1 MRTRLA
7 ALTLLLML
15 TAACGGSGGEAE
27 TDDGWRTSDLRAA
40 SSPVSLGDTLAVV
53 DGETSNLE
61 LVVMDGETGEVRF
74 TRPWSATPSYPR
86 FSVGR
91 PALLDGVVVGIEP
104 KGLQTLL
111 IGRDPTT
118 GDEIWNAEVSETF
131 GPFVCGELVCSE
143 DDWSLPTAALVARD
157 PASGETRWSSPGS
170 QTYIFNGPDLLVEA
184 FLNEPVIRSIDP
196 ATGAE
201 LWRTDLA
208 ATMGP
213 ATRPVISEA
222 QLVDGTLLVESNAG
236 GQIGNTTLGVDP
248 ASGSVKWRRDGYGVC
263 PQPVDGVA
271 IVCSS
276 ESGVQRLNPG
286 TGEPLWTVAEF
297 AYPAEAGPLL
307 GVTAGG
313 EQMLVNE
320 SANKLVAINLEDG
333 TAGEVP
339 DGLSWM
345 RIISGESGKKNP
357 DAPAGEYIGPLNPVP
372 FNAQTL
378 KPATVADAGDVPDW
392 VGFTFGG
399 TRVFMNANGGL
410 QGVTSRE

>member
-7 ALTLLLML
+7 AALAAVLML
-15 TAACGGSGGEAE
+15 TAACGGGEAE
-27 TDDGWRTSDLRAA
+27 PAGGGWRTSDLRAA
-40 SSPVSLGDTLAVV
+40 SSPVALGGILAVIN
-53 DGETSNLE
+53 GQTSNLE
-61 LVVMDGETGEVRF
+61 LVVMDGKTGEVRF
-74 TRPWSATPSYPR
+74 TRPWSAAPSYPR

-104 KGLQTLL
+104 NRLQTLL

-118 GDEIWNAEVSETF
+118 GDEIWKAEVSETF

-157 PASGETRWSSPGS
+157 PATGETRWSSPGS
-170 QTYIFNGPDLLVEA
+170 QTHLFNGPDLLVEA
-184 FLNEPVIRSIDP
+184 LLNEPVIRSVDP

-201 LWRTDLA
+201 RWRTDLA

-213 ATRPVISEA
+213 GTRPVISEA
-222 QLVDGTLLVESNAG
+222 QLLDGTLMVESNAG
-236 GQIGNTTLGVDP
+236 SESGNTTLGLDP

-263 PQPVDGVA
+263 PQPVNGVA

-276 ESGVQRLNPG
+276 GSGVQRLDPG
-286 TGEPLWTVAEF
+286 TGEPLWTVAQF

-307 GVTAGG
+307 GVTADG
-313 EQMLVNE
+313 EQVLVNE
-320 SANKLVAINLEDG
+320 TANKLVAIDLEDG
-333 TAGEVP
+333 TVGEVP
-339 DGLSWM
+339 AGLSWM
-345 RIISGESGKKNP
+345 RILSGESGKKNP
-357 DAPAGEYIGPLNPVP
+357 DAPAGEYIGPLDPVP
-372 FNAQTL
+372 FDAQTL
-378 KPATVADAGDVPDW
+378 MPATVDDARDVPDW

-410 QGVTSRE
+410 QGVAAPE